1 MKKENRENKLLV
13 YNKVSSRSSAR
24 VHIGRKVVQFKLNL
38 LLLTLYGGIVVC
50 LLLYI
55 CTYDSPQGFMDP
67 CCYYV
72 GTYHFC
78 VFFYRE
84 KKLIC
89 YDKMGKR
96 KAVTFLSP
104 KYMEGGSEVKYYI
117 HHEPFRRS
125 VTTTLN
131 R

>member
-72 GTYHFC
+72 GTYHPFLC
-78 VFFYRE
+78 IFLQG
-84 KKLIC
+84 KKIDLL
-89 YDKMGKR
+89 R
-96 KAVTFLSP
+96 
-104 KYMEGGSEVKYYI
+104 
-117 HHEPFRRS
+117 
-125 VTTTLN
+125 
-131 R
+131 